1 MDQIR
6 EIHIAPLGHE
16 RDRIAEPIHQHNA
29 DDVYL
34 LTATPEPSRL
44 TPYQQALVE
53 ELDANGVSVELHR
66 SNLHD
71 LYDVL
76 AEVTTLTAD
85 HPEDIVRVNVSSG
98 PKVAAIGSAIAC
110 MATAAT
116 AYYVHPEEHVPSV
129 SAEPLTRGMER
140 AEVLPSYPIEAISR
154 DQVAVLDYL
163 KRTNTDTYT
172 AKKSDLIG
180 FAEDAGLSF
189 IDDADPANEKAKFAL
204 LNANIVDPLVEDGY
218 IDVKDVGRTKQI
230 ELTETGEN
238 VLHAFRHKL

>member
-1 MDQIR
+1 MEQIR

-29 DDVYL
+29 DEVYL
-34 LTATPEPSRL
+34 LSEERDPSRL
-44 TPYQQALVE
+44 TAYQQALVD
-53 ELDANGVSVELHR
+53 ELDDNGVSVDMR
-66 SNLHD
+66 RTDLHD

-76 AEVTTLTAD
+76 AVVTTLTAD

-116 AYYVHPEEHVPSV
+116 AYYVHPTEHVPPV
-129 SAEPLTRGMER
+129 SSDPLTRGMER

-172 AKKSDLIG
+172 AKKSDLIE

-218 IDVKDVGRTKQI
+218 IAVSDVGRTKQI
-230 ELTETGEN
+230 ELTETGQN

>member
-34 LTATPEPSRL
+34 LTGTTEPSRL

-53 ELDANGVSVELHR
+53 DLDANGVSVELHR
-66 SNLHD
+66 TDLHD

-76 AEVTTLTAD
+76 AVVTTLTAD
-85 HPEDIVRVNVSSG
+85 HLEDIVRVNVSSG

-110 MATAAT
+110 MATEAT

-129 SAEPLTRGMER
+129 STEPLTRGMER

-172 AKKSDLIG
+172 AKKSDLIE
-180 FAEDAGLSF
+180 FAEDAGLAF

-204 LNANIVDPLVEDGY
+204 LNANIIDPLADDGY
-218 IDVKDVGRTKQI
+218 ITVSDVGRTKQVA
-230 ELTETGEN
+230 LTETGEN
-238 VLHAFRHKL
+238 VRHAFQHKL

>member
-34 LTATPEPSRL
+34 LTATAEPSRL

-53 ELDANGVSVELHR
+53 DLDANGVTVELHR
-66 SNLHD
+66 TELHD

-76 AEVTTLTAD
+76 AVVTTLTAD

-110 MATAAT
+110 MATEAT

-129 SAEPLTRGMER
+129 SSEPLTRGMER

-172 AKKSDLIG
+172 AKKSDLIA
-180 FAEDAGLSF
+180 FAEDTGLSF
-189 IDDADPANEKAKFAL
+189 IADANPANEKAKFAL
-204 LNANIVDPLVEDGY
+204 LNANIVDPLAEDGY
-218 IDVKDVGRTKQI
+218 ISVSDVGRTKQV
-230 ELTETGEN
+230 EMTETGEN
-238 VLHAFRHKL
+238 VLHAFRHRL